1 MMSTK
6 TITPRT
12 STPSQRH
19 PLQRL
24 PSPTLHGYVFYHKI
38 LQWIGLTGGTRISPI
53 LHFLQLS
60 AHLASFRYLSTNPTP
75 INDSYGWHFQY
86 LTIFGLALSALT
98 ALLGSLSDLLSPFQ
112 QNSASSIPR
121 ILSSWQKS
129 LLFGVAAPLEILVSC
144 LYWSLRIID
153 KDLVVPE
160 WAQLPLIPDLS
171 FHMLPTLCL
180 VIDAL
185 LLSPPPK

>member
-1 MMSTK
+1 MYCRFPKDIRKDHTSIASN
-6 TITPRT
+6 ITNKEAKRPGAYF
-12 STPSQRH
+12 SS
-19 PLQRL
+19 
-24 PSPTLHGYVFYHKI
+24 
-38 LQWIGLTGGTRISPI
+38 RISPI

-86 LTIFGLALSALT
+86 LTIFGLALSTLT
-98 ALLGSLSDLLSPFQ
+98 ALLGSLSDILSPFQ
-112 QNSASSIPR
+112 QHSPSSTSR
-121 ILSSWQKS
+121 VLFSWHKS
-129 LLFGVAAPLEILVSC
+129 LLFGVTAPLEILVSC

-171 FHMLPTLCL
+171 FHILPTLCL
-180 VIDAL
+180 VFDAL
-185 LLSPPPK
+185 FLSPPSK